1 LDNKRRLTILLLLG
15 IAASGVQAAGTMET
29 PLLDPW
35 VPPALR
41 KHRIVEPASEG
52 PALRAQVERK
62 LRSAFEDAAKAHGGT
77 FTREQAR
84 ASGFG
89 FIAEHFAAID
99 RRGAGI
105 VRFEDYKRFLRE
117 RGAALE

>member
-1 LDNKRRLTILLLLG
+1 MDNKRRFAVLLL
-15 IAASGVQAAGTMET
+15 AATVSAGARAAGTMET

-41 KHRIVEPASEG
+41 KHRVVEPPAEG
-52 PALRAQVERK
+52 AALRVQVERK
-62 LRSAFEDAAKAHGGT
+62 LRSAFDDAARAHGGT
-77 FTREQAR
+77 LTREQAR
-84 ASGFG
+84 AAGFG
-89 FIAEHFAAID
+89 FIADHFQAID
-99 RRGAGI
+99 RRGAGV